1 MHEFLM
7 QVQSQL
13 GFQMSKRPPTA
24 QRQPHVAHS
33 QGYSS
38 HRREPH
44 VEREV
49 GVDVSLY
56 AVGPQ
61 AAIPSLMR
69 TFRQN
74 INLRG
79 RLVFFIV

>member
-1 MHEFLM
+1 MHELLM

-13 GFQMSKRPPTA
+13 GLQMSERPPTA
-24 QRQPHVAHS
+24 QRQPHAAHS
-33 QGYSS
+33 QGYSN
-38 HRREPH
+38 HQRETH
-44 VEREV
+44 IKREV

-56 AVGPQ
+56 VAGPQ
-61 AAIPSLMR
+61 AAIPSLRR

-74 INLRG
+74 MNPRG